1 MTRETADSS
10 FRIDVIR
17 RKTATIGTTFSK
29 MRAVFSGRAAE
40 TTRKDATAPADAA
53 FTDDDLRRAWL
64 TMCDNMPQEMRAVAA
79 RMRYLKPA
87 ITTWPTVEVAVDS
100 RALLGTMTELRQRI
114 TAYLARS
121 LHNDA
126 ITLDI
131 RLNDDGESR

>member
-1 MTRETADSS
+1 MANKITDRLS
-10 FRIDVIR
+10 R
-17 RKTATIGTTFSK
+17 IGTTFSK
-29 MRAVFSGRAAE
+29 IRASYIGGAAE
-40 TTRKDATAPADAA
+40 TARKDDTAPANA

-64 TMCDNMPQEMRAVAA
+64 TMCDNMPQELRAVAA

-87 ITTWPTVEVAVDS
+87 ITTLPTVEVAVDS
-100 RALLGTMTELRQRI
+100 RALLGTMTELRERI
-114 TAYLARS
+114 TAHLARS